1 VSVTAT
7 TPRLSLREF
16 VPGMAMMQAMVAI
29 AIDGMLPALPE
40 IARDL
45 TPGNPT
51 YAQLVVTSFV
61 LGMGIGTLFTGPLS
75 DAFGRKPVMIG
86 GGVLYIVAAVLIYL
100 SPTLETVVASR
111 FLMGLGSAGPRV
123 VALAVI
129 RDLYKGREMA
139 RIASF
144 VMVVF
149 ALVPAIAPMLC
160 AGIITLAG
168 WRSVF
173 FAFALFAAG
182 VMTWYGVRQAETLA
196 LENRRAFRFG
206 NTVHAVTEMFRHPST
221 RLAIFA
227 QALSMG
233 MLFSVL
239 TTTQPIFDQSFGQ
252 GDNFPYWFALIAVIA
267 ATASALNARLVIRFG
282 MRGLIRFVLTAQ
294 IGLSLFMIGAVQ
306 FDLPF
311 IWQFATFFIWTTS
324 VFFQTGFTVGNLNA
338 LALEPMG
345 HIAGIGASVLT
356 AFATVGAV
364 VIAVPVGLA
373 FDGTARPLAI
383 GVLICAIAGRWIVG
397 KIKRDG
403 EA

>member
-1 VSVTAT
+1 MTAT

-40 IARDL
+40 IAREL

-86 GGVLYIVAAVLIYL
+86 GGILYIVAAVLIYL

-173 FAFALFAAG
+173 FGFALFAAG

-196 LENRRAFRFG
+196 PENRRAFRFG

-239 TTTQPIFDQSFGQ
+239 TTTQPIFDESFGQ
-252 GDNFPYWFALIAVIA
+252 GENFPYWFALIAVIA

-294 IGLSLFMIGAVQ
+294 IGLSLVMIGAVQ
-306 FDLPF
+306 FDLPYV
-311 IWQFATFFIWTTS
+311 WQFATFFIWTTS

>member
-1 VSVTAT
+1 VTAT

>member
-1 VSVTAT
+1 MTAI

-206 NTVHAVTEMFRHPST
+206 NTLHAVTEMFRHPST

-294 IGLSLFMIGAVQ
+294 ISLSLFMIGAVQ
-306 FDLPF
+306 FDLPYV
-311 IWQFATFFIWTTS
+311 WQFATFFIWTTS

-397 KIKRDG
+397 KIKRDS

>member
-1 VSVTAT
+1 MTAT